1 MTGFKSIYF
10 PTTSQLQFLTLPF
23 NLMQGKT
30 VCITSVSHLVMSMI
44 AVFKLERLK
53 IKHRLNHFAL
63 RKKVFIKANFV
74 AMTEMKKLQY
84 A

>member
-1 MTGFKSIYF
+1 
-10 PTTSQLQFLTLPF
+10 
-23 NLMQGKT
+23 MQGKT